1 MSSLIPP
8 GSQVILI
15 GSAASLN
22 DLSAFSPMEEGTAE
36 GSLILMR
43 LDFADFPTGDALATL
58 DKALR
63 EAGVPAWPGY
73 SFVVYADTSG
83 PSVYLAWQKGIAWI
97 PIIIGIVAITV
108 LPMLLGGLVWLILP
122 QSLKDF
128 LNGLVGLGMM
138 LIVMYIMSQFMKPLS
153 SPVKTKQVAKPKEL
167 EGVKT

>member
-8 GSQVILI
+8 GSQMILI

-36 GSLILMR
+36 GSLMLMR

-63 EAGVPAWPGY
+63 DAGVPAWPGY
-73 SFVVYADTSG
+73 SFVVYADIFVPT
-83 PSVYLAWQKGIAWI
+83 VYLAWQKGIAWM
-97 PIIIGIVAITV
+97 PIIIGIAAITV

-138 LIVMYIMSQFMKPLS
+138 LVVMYIMSQVMKPLS
-153 SPVKTKQVAKPKEL
+153 SPAKTKQVAKPKEL